1 MKIEKLLIYNT
12 ALRDSLHKRMAAML
26 NAETPNGGATLV
38 PYFEMVNSY
47 LDQATI
53 IERRIQFLERIKH
66 DEESNNKQ

>member
-26 NAETPNGGATLV
+26 NAETPDNDVTLV

-53 IERRIQFLERIKH
+53 IERRIQFLERIKN

>member
-1 MKIEKLLIYNT
+1 MKINKLLIYNT
-12 ALRDSLHKRMAAML
+12 ALRDSLHKRMAGML
-26 NAETPNGGATLV
+26 NAETPDNDATLV

-53 IERRIQFLERIKH
+53 IERRIQFLERIKK

>member
-1 MKIEKLLIYNT
+1 MKINKLLIYNT
-12 ALRDSLHKRMAAML
+12 ALRDSLHKKMAGML
-26 NAETPNGGATLV
+26 NAETPDNGSTLI

-53 IERRIQFLERIKH
+53 IERRIQFLERIKK